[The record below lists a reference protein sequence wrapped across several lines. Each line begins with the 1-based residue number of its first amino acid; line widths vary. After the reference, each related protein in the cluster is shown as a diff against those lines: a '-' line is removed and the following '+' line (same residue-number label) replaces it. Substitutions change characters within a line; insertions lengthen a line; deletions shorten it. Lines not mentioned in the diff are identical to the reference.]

1 MSRVCVF
8 CLIAAAVLSL
18 ASADRAYELVCA
30 GIPRDPHVS
39 AAAFRATLDT
49 VAAGWNA
56 NRAELAASCFTEA
69 AVYLEPPDRQLY
81 RGRMAL
87 REFFAASIAPARADR
102 MVWHAIAF
110 DSVRQ
115 VGFGEYTYRGRQN
128 YHGIVVVQLER
139 GLIRS
144 WREYQYGSP
153 LMGGLCWPE
162 SLTGEERLC
171 PAAA

>member
-1 MSRVCVF
+1 MSRSVAF
-8 CLIAAAVLSL
+8 SLIAAAVL
-18 ASADRAYELVCA
+18 ASACADGVDEPVCS
-30 GIPRDPHVS
+30 GIPRDRPVG
-39 AAAFRATLDT
+39 AAAFHATLET
-49 VAAGWNA
+49 VAAGWNT

-81 RGRMAL
+81 LGRTAL
-87 REFFAASIAPARADR
+87 REFFAASIAPARSDR
-102 MVWHAIAF
+102 MLWHAVAF

-128 YHGIVVVQLER
+128 YHGIVVVHLEG

-153 LMGGLCWPE
+153 LAWEAFIGP
-162 SLTGEERLC
+162 SR
-171 PAAA
+171 